1 MYLDQAQ
8 GLGARKRRKTSE
20 KVKKKSKHGRAQ
32 VCIGHAYK

>member
-20 KVKKKSKHGRAQ
+20 KVKKNPSMVVLKF
-32 VCIGHAYK
+32 V